1 MTTDLDPDLIK
12 RVLKRDLLNIQKRV
26 AQGERITKEER
37 TLLYQHVDGIDG
49 LGVRPKEKVGNKAEL
64 ARQLGL
70 TKQALNW
77 HVKKGDFPKPDESG
91 FYDVALC
98 HEWLRAH
105 GMKDFDESEDYESAK
120 LRVTQ
125 ADANLKEAKLAEL
138 ERRLVPI
145 DQVQSAWE
153 ASLTAL
159 RQRIL
164 AMTFLKEE
172 LRHEILEELSSIP
185 IEEYFKRED
194 GLDADEVD
202 QVKEQVEK

>member
-1 MTTDLDPDLIK
+1 MTENEPIET
-12 RVLKRDLLNIQKRV
+12 
-26 AQGERITKEER
+26 
-37 TLLYQHVDGIDG
+37 
-49 LGVRPKEKVGNKAEL
+49 AESKSDL
-64 ARQLGL
+64 ARLLGI
-70 TKQALNW
+70 TRQALN
-77 HVKKGDFPKPDESG
+77 HHAKKEGFPVPDASG
-91 FYDVALC
+91 KYSVEEC
-98 HEWLRAH
+98 RKWLSAN
-105 GMKDFDESEDYESAK
+105 GMRKGEVEEDLQAAK

-145 DQVQSAWE
+145 DQVQAAWE

-202 QVKEQVEK
+202 QLKAQGEQ